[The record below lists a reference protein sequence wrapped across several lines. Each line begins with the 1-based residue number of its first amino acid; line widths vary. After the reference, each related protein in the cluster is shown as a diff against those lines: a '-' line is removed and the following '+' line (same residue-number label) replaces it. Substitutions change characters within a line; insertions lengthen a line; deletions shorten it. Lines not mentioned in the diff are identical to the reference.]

1 MNADNIAMRMTQRLR
16 AHRVFLFWSVPVC
29 FVVVYALM
37 FCVPTTFRSEWSL
50 VSERIDA
57 ADEYRTL
64 TLNSPEQYDLGLA
77 QSRSGIDADDYRDLV
92 LSPQVLRPLLSAPV
106 STLDGRFVGT
116 YGDYVNQYMRKPLL
130 SRVRSGVRRCF
141 RGEQSSG
148 SRPSCAV
155 SDVFLTREEATTLA
169 VVRKQIGCTYD
180 KQSDIVRIEVVT
192 QDPLVSAEVAK
203 HLENSLQAQI
213 EGYYAAKAQRLLAHI
228 DSLAAHA
235 GAQWQDAVRTHS
247 SDAPIYRLIYDSF
260 RRQQVICQAQMVA
273 PKPFVTLSEPVVVY
287 APKGPHRLL
296 TALLLALLYG
306 LAAGAWI
313 CRREIAEAL

>member
-1 MNADNIAMRMTQRLR
+1 MNADNIATRMAQRLR
-16 AHRVFLFWSVPVC
+16 AHRVFFFWSVPVC
-29 FVVVYALM
+29 FAVVYALM
-37 FCVPTTFRSEWSL
+37 FCVPTTFRSGWSL

-64 TLNSPEQYDLGLA
+64 TLNSPEQYDLGLT

-92 LSPQVLRPLLSAPV
+92 LSPQVLRPLLSVPV
-106 STLDGRFVGT
+106 STIDGQFIGT
-116 YGDYVNQYMRKPLL
+116 YGDYITHYMRKPLL
-130 SRVRSGVRRCF
+130 SRVRSCL

-148 SRPSCAV
+148 SRPSYAAE
-155 SDVFLTREEATTLA
+155 DVFLTREEAATIATI
-169 VVRKQIGCTYD
+169 RKQIDCTYD

-203 HLENSLQAQI
+203 HLENGLQAQI
-213 EGYYAAKAQRLLAHI
+213 EGYHIAKAQRLLAHI
-228 DSLAAHA
+228 DSLTSQAE
-235 GAQWQDAVRTHS
+235 AQWQDAVHTHS
-247 SDAPIYRLIYDSF
+247 ADAATCRLIYDSF

-273 PKPFVTLSEPVVVY
+273 PKPFTTLSEPVIIY

-296 TALLLALLYG
+296 IALLLTLVYG
-306 LAAGAWI
+306 LIAGAWI